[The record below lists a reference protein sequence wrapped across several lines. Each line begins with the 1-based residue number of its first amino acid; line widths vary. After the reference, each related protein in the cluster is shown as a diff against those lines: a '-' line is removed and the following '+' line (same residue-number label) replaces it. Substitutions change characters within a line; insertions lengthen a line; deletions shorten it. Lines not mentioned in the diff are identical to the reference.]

1 MSEVEKGRELVKE
14 RERER
19 VEGRVGGGKERLRV
33 KSCGEGEREKGRD
46 VATERGKEGKR
57 EEVWR
62 DVAEEVLWLV
72 LNDAS
77 LQAKDSGITD

>member
-1 MSEVEKGRELVKE
+1 M
-14 RERER
+14 
-19 VEGRVGGGKERLRV
+19 